1 MGEGYGYIC
10 REGMGIYGGRV
21 WVYMGGAGL
30 RDSNCPRT
38 ASSQHPPRL
47 SQELCVERLLEI
59 PVYIHHTIHSTTL
72 Y

>member
-1 MGEGYGYIC
+1 MGVGYGYIYG
-10 REGMGIYGGRV
+10 EGMGIYGGGYGYI
-21 WVYMGGAGL
+21 WGGAGL